1 MVAIETHR
9 MKLSVTLFA
18 MLAGG
23 VLLIAA
29 CTGNDS
35 QDSAPVETPALTA
48 EDQAYLDEVAQAF
61 TRSDANFDKFGDLLS
76 ESFASPEAILSAL
89 VEAGAGTSFDPVL
102 EALTEIEPTERFV
115 EDHRTFVEGVEKMV
129 EADQAIGAA
138 AADDDIVA
146 FELGNVNLSVV
157 QSAMRLEL
165 SFEACN
171 TMPQTQQLCTPPG
184 ELPGGDYGAALNGV
198 MQGLAAGLL
207 PRVGVLQESPQGV
220 FLALTYL
227 LRYTPEELVE
237 LYGAVEPDAMAVLAD
252 SASAVDD
259 LEPPDDLA
267 ADHVRLQAWFAETS
281 DTLTALF
288 LATGQDD
295 GDERARLQGQFR
307 LALCSAADDFSP
319 EAIALVGVVFIPPP
333 EGPGSEFCP

>member
-1 MVAIETHR
+1 
-9 MKLSVTLFA
+9 MKLSATLFA
-18 MLAGG
+18 MLAAG

-29 CTGNDS
+29 CSGNDA
-35 QDSAPVETPALTA
+35 QDSAPDEASELTL
-48 EDQAYLDEVAQAF
+48 DDRAYLGKVEQAF
-61 TRSDANFDKFGDLLS
+61 TRSDANFDKFGDLLAQ
-76 ESFASPEAILSAL
+76 SFASPEAILSAL

-102 EALTEIEPTERFV
+102 EALTEIEPTERFID
-115 EDHRTFVEGVEKMV
+115 DHRTFVEGVEKMV

-146 FELGNVNLSVV
+146 FELGNVNLGLA

-171 TMPQTQQLCTPPG
+171 AVPQPQQLCTPPD
-184 ELPGGDYGAALNGV
+184 LPGGEYGAALNNV

-207 PRVGVLQESPQGV
+207 PRIEVLQESPQGA

-259 LEPPDDLA
+259 LEPPDELA
-267 ADHVRLQAWFAETS
+267 ADHERLEAWFDEAS
-281 DTLTALF
+281 DALAALF

-295 GDERARLQGQFR
+295 GDERASLQGDLLF
-307 LALCSAADDFSP
+307 AFCGAADDFSP
-319 EAIALVGVVFIPPP
+319 EAMALVGVFFGPPP
-333 EGPGSEFCP
+333 ETPEGAFCP